1 MKSGDGERTPS
12 AITTDLLRLR
22 RWSVSILS
30 RVPPTD
36 KTTLEASAVQPSE
49 WSLFLR
55 LERCAGALLGA
66 LQSGD
71 SLARLSPAIQETLR
85 KAAALETQ
93 SVLRARVD
101 ARDIATIASRVGY
114 PIVVLKGGVHAIEN
128 VNPPLPLSD
137 IDVLVE
143 RENVASLVG
152 ELERAGFG
160 KPSMPLGHHQAIA
173 PAPDR
178 IAVEVHWTTR
188 KEGAPLDPGIWQ
200 RIRPLAVAPP
210 LRKLGAA
217 DHLTHIIEHA
227 TIGHRERSVSLRD
240 VILIG
245 SVAAQC
251 TDDEI
256 DIVYRTIG
264 TQNQHAAMNALLDFS
279 IALNESTSA
288 VTDPFVESCATFY
301 ASAALENRLPAAM
314 SSRSALAFVTA
325 LELGRTSR
333 LRAIRNA
340 VRWRGT
346 RVESLARLA
355 ERYPRAAPALIAPL
369 HLGYYA
375 LVTLVTLPRIRATQ
389 RKALSEL
396 NPRTS

>member
-1 MKSGDGERTPS
+1 M
-12 AITTDLLRLR
+12 
-22 RWSVSILS
+22 
-30 RVPPTD
+30 PPT
-36 KTTLEASAVQPSE
+36 E
-49 WSLFLR
+49 WNLFLR
-55 LERCAGALLGA
+55 LERCAGALLGS

-71 SLARLSPAIQETLR
+71 SLAGLSPAIQETLR

-101 ARDIATIASRVGY
+101 ARDIAAIATRVAY

-128 VNPPLPLSD
+128 ASPPLPLSD
-137 IDVLVE
+137 IDVLVA
-143 RENVASLVG
+143 RENVASLVS
-152 ELERAGFG
+152 ELEHAGFG
-160 KPSMPLGHHQAIA
+160 KASMPLGHHQAIS
-173 PAPDR
+173 PVPDR

-188 KEGAPLDPGIWQ
+188 KDGAQLDPEIWQ
-200 RIRPLAVAPP
+200 RIRPLASAPP
-210 LRKLGAA
+210 LAKLGAA
-217 DHLTHIIEHA
+217 DHLAHIIEHA
-227 TIGHRERSVSLRD
+227 AIGHRERSVSLRD
-240 VILIG
+240 VTLIG

-251 TDDEI
+251 TDDEL
-256 DIVYRTIG
+256 DIVYRSIG
-264 TQNQHAAMNALLDFS
+264 AQDQHAAMNALLDFA
-279 IALNESTSA
+279 IALYESTLA

-301 ASAALENRLPAAM
+301 ASAALEDRLPAAM
-314 SSRSALAFVTA
+314 SSKSALAFVTA

-369 HLGYYA
+369 HLAYYA
-375 LVTLVTLPRIRATQ
+375 LVTVVTLPRIRATQ
-389 RKALSEL
+389 RKALNEL